1 MIEIKNLYAGYKD
14 ATILKGI
21 DMKIDD
27 GDIVALI
34 GHNGAGKT
42 TLFKS
47 IMNILKPK
55 KGSVVIEGSVA
66 YVPQDTR
73 VFGNLTVTE
82 NVLVASNHKT
92 IPKDLTLLFPIL
104 EHKKHTHAKRLSGG
118 ERQMVALARALINK
132 PDTLLL
138 DEPTVGLSPKLV
150 KEVFAMLINI
160 NKELNTTMIIIE
172 HNLTSLFTFANKA
185 YILEKGEVKRV
196 LTKDELKN
204 GVQVYKEIMK

>member
-14 ATILKGI
+14 ITILKGI
-21 DMKIDD
+21 DMIIND

-55 KGSVVIEGSVA
+55 KGSVIVKGRVA

-82 NVLVASNHKT
+82 NVLVASNYKE
-92 IPKDLTLLFPIL
+92 IPKDLIGLFPIL
-104 EHKKHTHAKRLSGG
+104 EHKKHTHARSLSGG
-118 ERQMVALARALINK
+118 ERQMVALARALISK
-132 PDTLLL
+132 PDILLL

-160 NKELNTTMIIIE
+160 NKEFNTTMIIIE

-185 YILEKGEVKRV
+185 YILEKGEVKRE

-204 GVQVYKEIMK
+204 GIQVYKEIMK